1 MGRDTSIKFAIL
13 FFMEF
18 IQYWYQTTL
27 EHLEIMMREKEGWC
41 ACGGA
46 SDKFADTMIC
56 LHKVKFKKNTVLKNK
71 VE

>member
-1 MGRDTSIKFAIL
+1 
-13 FFMEF
+13 
-18 IQYWYQTTL
+18 
-27 EHLEIMMREKEGWC
+27 MMREKEGWC